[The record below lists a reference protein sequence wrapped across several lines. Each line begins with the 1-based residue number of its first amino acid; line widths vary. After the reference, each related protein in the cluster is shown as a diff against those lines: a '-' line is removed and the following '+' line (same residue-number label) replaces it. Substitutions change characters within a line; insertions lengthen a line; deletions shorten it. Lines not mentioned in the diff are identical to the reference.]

1 MNYICQGGRREKDRD
16 SGCLLCSTISLSL
29 SLSLKLGA
37 SVSHP
42 APKTRPE
49 LLAGSEEEYQ
59 NYAAASSFV
68 QEMGTASVKSR
79 NLIAF
84 VFNPFIVRLITL
96 PFQLHA
102 SSSCCCY
109 STLTTTNTTVTS
121 SGKENLKTPNQNPN
135 RKQFLKSVRHECNSR
150 SLRNVDHALDL
161 FDKMLHLRSLPFI
174 DDFNHIYM
182 LGAIARM
189 KHYSVVLTLI
199 KRMESLG
206 IAADVYTLNTLINC
220 FCQLNR
226 VDFGFSVLATILKL
240 GCQPDNI
247 TLNSLLKGFCHQ
259 GNIAGAVRLV
269 EEMEKKGYEA

>member
-1 MNYICQGGRREKDRD
+1 MSRRTARKGQRQWL
-16 SGCLLCSTISLSL
+16 STLLHCLPL

-84 VFNPFIVRLITL
+84 VSNPFIVRLIIL

-109 STLTTTNTTVTS
+109 STLTTTTTTTVTS

-174 DDFNHIYM
+174 DDFNHIHM
-182 LGAIARM
+182 LGAIARI

-226 VDFGFSVLATILKL
+226 VDFGFSVLTTILKL
-240 GCQPDNI
+240 GFQPDNI
-247 TLNSLLKGFCHQ
+247 TLNTLLKGFCLQ
-259 GNIAGAVRLV
+259 GNITGAVRLV